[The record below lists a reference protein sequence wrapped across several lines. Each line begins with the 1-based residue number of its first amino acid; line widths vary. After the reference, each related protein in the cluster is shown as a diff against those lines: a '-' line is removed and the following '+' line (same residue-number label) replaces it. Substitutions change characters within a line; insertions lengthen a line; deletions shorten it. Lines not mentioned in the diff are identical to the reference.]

1 MANTFFMSERA
12 LSTDPDAEK
21 TGMRDAEPDYALAD
35 AEEEE
40 YAELW
45 ASDPGNQGA

>member
-1 MANTFFMSERA
+1 MITTSTQRF
-12 LSTDPDAEK
+12 TDPEEAAIQR
-21 TGMRDAEPDYALAD
+21 RDTDLREDLPLAD

-40 YAELW
+40 FVELW

>member
-1 MANTFFMSERA
+1 MMTTTTQR
-12 LSTDPDAEK
+12 LTDPEEGALR
-21 TGMRDAEPDYALAD
+21 TRNAEPMEDPALAD

-40 YAELW
+40 FVELW

>member
-1 MANTFFMSERA
+1 MMSTMTQF
-12 LSTDPDAEK
+12 LSDPEGAAIR
-21 TGMRDAEPDYALAD
+21 TRDAEPIEDPALAD

-40 YAELW
+40 YVELW